1 MDERVELLKKLFSDN
16 ENVKICAFE
25 GAAVDLLERENTPFY
40 VRGVRDGMDLDYE
53 NRDRYANEKLKSD
66 LITVYIPAEKS
77 ELHVSSSLVK
87 NSVKF
92 KKDFT
97 EYIPVEILADFEE
110 MLRKKGFNYV

>member
-1 MDERVELLKKLFSDN
+1 M
-16 ENVKICAFE
+16 
-25 GAAVDLLERENTPFY
+25 
-40 VRGVRDGMDLDYE
+40 RGVRDGMDLDYE